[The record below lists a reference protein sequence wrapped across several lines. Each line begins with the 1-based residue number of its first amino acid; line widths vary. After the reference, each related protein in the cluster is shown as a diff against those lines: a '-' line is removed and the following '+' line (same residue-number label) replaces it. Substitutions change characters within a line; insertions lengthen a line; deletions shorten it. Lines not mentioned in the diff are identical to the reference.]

1 MNSSANV
8 FVAMLQSG
16 RRLVDKFLP
25 PREWTVPVI
34 LTAGT
39 FCGLGIAILHISN
52 ADSYLSDD
60 PRACLNCHI
69 MAPQFATWQR
79 GSHARVATCNDCHVP
94 HDNIFRK
101 YFFKAMDGSRH
112 AFMFTFHLEPQVI
125 RVHEPGIRVIQEN
138 CMHCHEHLL
147 QDTRLSVATGEMA
160 LHGEGRLCWDCHRE
174 TPHGSVNS
182 LASVPNARVPFV
194 SPVVPEWLTAFLEKN
209 KSMGRNATPGRQ
221 QSKKTM
227 RRISDIVS
235 EKAWVGWLLF
245 IGTLVAVF
253 LIGLLGASII
263 ERRQE
268 AFITQQVKPLPEW
281 EPRNEVWGQNFPREF

>member
-1 MNSSANV
+1 MKGLANV
-8 FVAMLQSG
+8 FVAMLRFG
-16 RRLVDKFLP
+16 RRLVDKVLP

-34 LTAGT
+34 LTGGT

-52 ADSYLSDD
+52 ATSYLSDD

-101 YFFKAMDGSRH
+101 YFFKAKDGSRH

-138 CMHCHEHLL
+138 CMHCHEDVLH
-147 QDTRLSVATGEMA
+147 DTRLSVATGEMA
-160 LHGEGRLCWDCHRE
+160 LHGEGKLCWDCHRE

-182 LASVPNARVPFV
+182 LASVPHARVPFV
-194 SPVVPEWLTAFLEKN
+194 SPVMPEWLTAFLEK
-209 KSMGRNATPGRQ
+209 KQTAGPGVNSGPTKNQ
-221 QSKKTM
+221 
-227 RRISDIVS
+227 
-235 EKAWVGWLLF
+235 
-245 IGTLVAVF
+245 
-253 LIGLLGASII
+253 
-263 ERRQE
+263 
-268 AFITQQVKPLPEW
+268 
-281 EPRNEVWGQNFPREF
+281 